1 MEVTLVC
8 DCEDC
13 YSSLIQVGCVNIL
26 CDIPFKLL
34 KDFSEGIAE
43 SSNCNFGRSC
53 ELYDKLNCSQIHL
66 ILITHA
72 RGFQGLNLL
81 SECYDLSS
89 THIVCTRP
97 VFVLSNIYYS
107 TKNRKN
113 GVRQS
118 GRRPF
123 YEFGSRRLISNLR
136 EPRYRRKSTEFSL
149 LDFLNGNLLHLV
161 SYSEPLKIDLTVSSA
176 YTRHGP
182 LVNALNAGR
191 LNDFSVQ
198 LSVVA
203 TSSGY
208 CLGSCNYL
216 IKHEHVRERIIYV
229 SKSSTRN
236 RYTRPFDYSIF
247 DDVTPED
254 VIIVAN
260 SVTLGTGSSTNSFS
274 NATSTAN
281 SSDFNTGKR
290 DDVNSG
296 MISASSSGNASDSG
310 MHSGNSDDEVEVKSE
325 RKRQVKE
332 ELFSDSGEPD
342 AGKVESEE
350 ADRPLRELEKL
361 SAYCI
366 KAVLSGHNAIVP
378 VDFNYEYL
386 IDLFESLNRTIK
398 RMKKQIY
405 VYCLGPGV
413 EEMFDYLEK
422 CCDWVASARSELTMH
437 SEDPKSPFPDLEDM
451 KNNNQFF
458 CSDSLAGLSSVFR
471 EPSVLVIAVKHK
483 GDFTDYFHNE
493 NNRFLILQPK
503 YYPPQLS
510 VDATTVT
517 GGYSGIVSQGS
528 TSTPPVS
535 VGVKGHIAKRNTSVP
550 ATSIAASVPA
560 TSIAASGPATSIGAS
575 EGSSSIRKGLNG
587 RCLCTSVNLQTSMSN
602 INVNA
607 RVVVLSS
614 NNRHC
619 ELHLDE
625 VNVGYIRAG
634 VKPKVLDK
642 LEFISLFPQGR
653 LKSSATIAGGP
664 SSVAADGGSS
674 SAPRDATIEFSKLRV
689 DCSNI
694 DDVVLT
700 QLQNNTD
707 ITLTD
712 AADTDIT
719 LTDAADTAT
728 TLTAAAD
735 TATST
740 AKTGKTADTT
750 IKTGSTSTTVSDNTT
765 STAKTS
771 KAATTTATATATS
784 TSIGKTKA
792 VRKTGS
798 LAPKSTLSTP
808 TPSTTPKKSKKS
820 KPKNHPKSED
830 QVPEISDDVNDAL
843 LFGTYNYTGLLTELS
858 KYFAEKV
865 EVTKTPQGVTL
876 THSNFKISI
885 GGDGKST
892 LIETVSDNY
901 RKCILRSLQQ
911 VLISI

>member
-550 ATSIAASVPA
+550 ATSIAASGPATSIAASVPA

-694 DDVVLT
+694 DDV
-700 QLQNNTD
+700 
-707 ITLTD
+707 
-712 AADTDIT
+712 
-719 LTDAADTAT
+719 
-728 TLTAAAD
+728 
-735 TATST
+735 
-740 AKTGKTADTT
+740 
-750 IKTGSTSTTVSDNTT
+750 
-765 STAKTS
+765 
-771 KAATTTATATATS
+771 
-784 TSIGKTKA
+784 A